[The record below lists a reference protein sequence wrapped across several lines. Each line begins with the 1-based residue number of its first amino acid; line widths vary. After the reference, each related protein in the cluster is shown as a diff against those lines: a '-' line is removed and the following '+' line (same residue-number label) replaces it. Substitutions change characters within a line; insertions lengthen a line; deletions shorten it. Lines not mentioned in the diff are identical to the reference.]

1 MKQGFTLSEVLITL
15 GIVGIVAVLT
25 IPGVMKNYKN
35 RLYTAQLE
43 KVYSQI
49 SDATQAIMADEHVDN
64 FYETTAASATTYKDG
79 ATDNQ
84 EPQTG
89 VGYFLTKYF
98 KAVKKD
104 CFKADKSGC
113 MTSNANTYKTIGNAS
128 ITSNAS
134 NYCIQTVSG
143 AAICGSYNAKV
154 ASSGEPCMSLVIDV
168 NGMAAPNVA
177 GRDVFSLDVYKNG
190 SILDYNTGCQITNA
204 DRASLCT
211 TGATSSLYSAANG
224 CLVNVMEAGWKMEY

>member
-15 GIVGIVAVLT
+15 GIVGIIAVLT

-43 KVYSQI
+43 KAYSQI
-49 SDATQAIMADEHVDN
+49 ADATQAIMADEHVDN
-64 FYETTAASATTYKDG
+64 FYETTAAGATTYKEG
-79 ATDNQ
+79 ATDHQ

-89 VGYFLTKYF
+89 AGYFLTKYF
-98 KAVKKD
+98 KTVKKD

-113 MTSNANTYKTIGNAS
+113 MTSNADTYKTINNS
-128 ITSNAS
+128 PITSEAS
-134 NYCIQTVSG
+134 DYCIQTVSG
-143 AAICGSYNAKV
+143 ATICGFHNANVNCSSY
-154 ASSGEPCMSLVIDV
+154 LIDV

-177 GRDVFSLDVYKNG
+177 GRDIFSLDIGRNG
-190 SILDYNTGCQITNA
+190 SILDYGVGCQVTNT

-211 TGATSSLYSAANG
+211 TGTTNSLYYAAEG